1 MNTMSFNPE
10 AVRAGNALKKQAE
23 EFPTT
28 FGTSNG
34 ADFSSPSQSLDKA
47 NQNRMAGP
55 GGAFALQMMQDPQL
69 QERVLQWNKRFMQSN
84 QGMEFNKAQMMM
96 MGGGGAE
103 DQKPAERPEQPQ
115 QQKSAEEPQQKG
127 AM

>member
-1 MNTMSFNPE
+1 MSFNPQ
-10 AVRAGNALKKQAE
+10 AVRAGNAARKEAE

-28 FGTSNG
+28 FGTTNG
-34 ADFSSPSQSLDKA
+34 ADFSAPSQGLDKR

-69 QERVLQWNKRFMQSN
+69 QERVLTWNKRFMQSN
-84 QGMEFNKAQMMM
+84 QGMEFNRAQMMM

-103 DQKPAERPEQPQ
+103 QEQPAKKPEQPQ
-115 QQKSAEEPQQKG
+115 QQQPAEEQKQKG
-127 AM
+127 AL

>member
-1 MNTMSFNPE
+1 MSFNPQ
-10 AVRAGNALKKQAE
+10 AVRAGNAARKEAE

-28 FGTSNG
+28 FGTTNG
-34 ADFSSPSQSLDKA
+34 ADFSAPSQGLDKR

-69 QERVLQWNKRFMQSN
+69 QERVLTWNKRFMQSN
-84 QGMEFNKAQMMM
+84 QGMEFNRAQMMM

-103 DQKPAERPEQPQ
+103 QEQPAKKPEQTQQQQPAEEQ
-115 QQKSAEEPQQKG
+115 KQKG
-127 AM
+127 AL

>member
-1 MNTMSFNPE
+1 MSFNPQ
-10 AVRAGNALKKQAE
+10 AVRAGNSARKEAE

-28 FGTSNG
+28 FGTTNG
-34 ADFSSPSQSLDKA
+34 ADFSAPSQGLDKQ

-96 MGGGGAE
+96 MGGGAGAE
-103 DQKPAERPEQPQ
+103 QQPAEKPQQPQ
-115 QQKSAEEPQQKG
+115 QQKPAEEPKQKG

>member
-1 MNTMSFNPE
+1 MSFNPQ
-10 AVRAGNALKKQAE
+10 AVRAGNAARKEAE

-28 FGTSNG
+28 FGTTNG
-34 ADFSSPSQSLDKA
+34 ADFSAPSQSLDKQ

-69 QERVLQWNKRFMQSN
+69 QERVLTWNKRFMQSN
-84 QGMEFNKAQMMM
+84 QGMEFNRAQMMM

-103 DQKPAERPEQPQ
+103 QEQPAKKPEQPQ
-115 QQKSAEEPQQKG
+115 QQQNPAEDQKQKG
-127 AM
+127 AL

>member
-1 MNTMSFNPE
+1 MSFNPQ
-10 AVRAGNALKKQAE
+10 AVRAGNAARKEAE
-23 EFPTT
+23 EYPTT
-28 FGTSNG
+28 FGTTNG
-34 ADFSSPSQSLDKA
+34 ADFSAPSQSLDKQ

-69 QERVLQWNKRFMQSN
+69 QERVLEWNKRFMQSN

-103 DQKPAERPEQPQ
+103 QEQPAGKPEQPQ
-115 QQKSAEEPQQKG
+115 QQQNPAEQSKQKG
-127 AM
+127 AV

>member
-1 MNTMSFNPE
+1 MNNMSFNPQ
-10 AVRAGNALKKQAE
+10 AVRAGNSARKEAE

-28 FGTSNG
+28 FGTTNG
-34 ADFSSPSQSLDKA
+34 ADFSAPSQGLDKQ

-55 GGAFALQMMQDPQL
+55 GGAFALQMMQDPKL

-103 DQKPAERPEQPQ
+103 QQPAEKPQQPQ
-115 QQKSAEEPQQKG
+115 QQKPAEEPKQKG